1 MRTLSGQDL
10 DLRRAS
16 GRTSHANHPG
26 PSPAVQKKITPHIP
40 QKNFGPPIFNFPPYF
55 LQVADLHFKTF
66 LNTNSTVRHCWR
78 SLRPLK
84 MLPIDSPSNFTL
96 DGMFASHFRK
106 RSLAKIQKIPKN
118 LSGHFPNPS
127 RKKNRD
133 LIRIS
138 LTLSNR
144 ESLTP
149 ALISFATSFIVSSE
163 HYTSCTRFSLLTVPP
178 MDTTVFP
185 PTPPGVPYS
194 TTFQ

>member
-1 MRTLSGQDL
+1 MDVW
-10 DLRRAS
+10 RAA
-16 GRTSHANHPG
+16 GRTSHANHLG

-40 QKNFGPPIFNFPPYF
+40 TKIVGPPIFNFPPYF
-55 LQVADLHFKTF
+55 FKVADLRFNTF
-66 LNTNSTVRHCWR
+66 LDTYGTLRHCWR
-78 SLRPLK
+78 SPRALEMIP
-84 MLPIDSPSNFTL
+84 MDSPSNSTL
-96 DGMFASHFRK
+96 DGTFAPHFRK
-106 RSLAKIQKIPKN
+106 RSLAKIEKIPKN

-133 LIRIS
+133 LNRIS

-149 ALISFATSFIVSSE
+149 ALISFATPFIVSSE

>member
-1 MRTLSGQDL
+1 MDV
-10 DLRRAS
+10 RRAC
-16 GRTSHANHPG
+16 GCTNHANHLG
-26 PSPAVQKKITPHIP
+26 PSPAVQEKITPHIP
-40 QKNFGPPIFNFPPYF
+40 QTKNGPPFFNFPPYF
-55 LQVADLHFKTF
+55 FKVADLRFNTF
-66 LNTNSTVRHCWR
+66 LDTNSAKRHCCR
-78 SLRPLK
+78 SPRAPK

-106 RSLAKIQKIPKN
+106 RSLAKIEKIQKNIF
-118 LSGHFPNPS
+118 GRYRNPS

-133 LIRIS
+133 LNRIS

-149 ALISFATSFIVSSE
+149 ALISFATPFIVSSE